1 MPPADVPAAWR
12 RTRAMALAAPEWLTQ
27 RGGGLK
33 PGSDGRTFY
42 VMLNEQPLYAVVPV
56 PVAGKFGAVI
66 LQTNNGKRLESSST
80 AASADEALRLG
91 LEDLR
96 KAVGW

>member
-1 MPPADVPAAWR
+1 
-12 RTRAMALAAPEWLTQ
+12 MALAAPEWLTQ

-33 PGSDGRTFY
+33 MGSDGHTCY
-42 VMLNEQPLYAVVPV
+42 VMLNDQPWYAVLPV
-56 PVAGKFGAVI
+56 PVAGKYGCTLI
-66 LQTNNGKRLESSST
+66 QTNNGQRIECGGT

-96 KAVGW
+96 KAMGW